1 MVSLGGTQPT
11 EWLFGLCIST
21 YNNEWFPTIRS
32 LWDFFCEKQLQDY
45 HHGYWDCL
53 PYFWED
59 FPTSNA
65 FGILSI
71 KARRIPSNKRQVAIL
86 HRFGPARF
94 LGFRT
99 AMIVTIDNP
108 EY

>member
-1 MVSLGGTQPT
+1 MDIGIACHI
-11 EWLFGLCIST
+11 FGRIS
-21 YNNEWFPTIRS
+21 Y
-32 LWDFFCEKQLQDY
+32 
-45 HHGYWDCL
+45 
-53 PYFWED
+53 
-59 FPTSNA
+59 SNA

-71 KARRIPSNKRQVAIL
+71 KACRIPSNKLVAIL